1 MVPLPDF
8 KITKTME
15 TTSKNIFCFSRFS
28 SVRSKCATDTTL
40 EQFVAD
46 IRGEAFRKRVEQYR
60 RLRSQRGQEAE
71 AQRVKSSMP
80 CVTPSCRC
88 FGGHAASNLQSYS
101 GLACADY
108 DGTVGRTDEIMALAA
123 ALPYVAAAFR
133 SISGEGVKIFVRIR
147 TEDLAGGY
155 APVYAAVGRAV
166 SAAVRHA
173 YDEKCAPVTQ
183 PCYYSWDPAAYY
195 NPAATPFPYDP
206 AEAVPAS
213 RPTAPQPVG
222 TASAATGGED
232 AGVVPGEGFLAAFVH
247 RFEQEYP
254 FRPGQRNDIALRL
267 GRSARRKGFSTQE
280 LDEVIALYA
289 ARHAMSDFNAGDIR
303 QRVLSGYQYVS
314 SRMPP
319 EKAGEKGQ
327 GKFQGS
333 LKPGFSAK
341 TADEADEVSEK
352 NEALMAA
359 LPLIP
364 REVYDALPPL
374 LERCVRP
381 AANAYERDFLLLG
394 SLNSCSALLP
404 RVRFLYKRVEYSPHF
419 YLAVVAPAGTGK
431 GVVAFTASLL
441 DATEDWYGRLRSERR
456 RKNEEAQTLWEQ
468 ELAEARKQRRQ
479 PDFALKPEEE
489 KMPYFKLPA
498 TISKSR
504 LIECLAAAGEAG
516 CAMATT
522 EMATLTEAIGTDYG
536 RFEDILLKA
545 AHHEEVASSYK
556 VDGLP
561 LVARRPR
568 LALAMSGTPEQ
579 FARFFRSLE
588 TGLYSRFA
596 VCTRPPS
603 VCWES
608 CAPDSVQPDLGSYF
622 HTLGEELLGMHLALL
637 ESPTRVNFTP
647 AQWERH
653 TAFFSR
659 LLAETHAEGRDT
671 LLGII
676 FRHGLLAMRLAAL
689 LTAFRKWD
697 GFRHSPEYTCTDA
710 DFRSALLITQTV
722 LEHSLLLCTSL
733 PDSDRPMPALRKTHL
748 LEQVLAV
755 LPRKFSYTEFVE
767 TAMTSDISLSTAKRM
782 LQRAQKAQLIV
793 KQKDGYRKKRLSR
806 QTSGLNDPEP
816 RKRTPKSPKTAGK
829 IIKKSDNPVNP
840 EAYEKD

>member
-46 IRGEAFRKRVEQYR
+46 IRGEAFRKQVEQYR

-166 SAAVRHA
+166 SAAVRHT

-479 PDFALKPEEE
+479 PDQAPRQLRAP
-489 KMPYFKLPA
+489 
-498 TISKSR
+498 
-504 LIECLAAAGEAG
+504 AAGQG
-516 CAMATT
+516 
-522 EMATLTEAIGTDYG
+522 
-536 RFEDILLKA
+536 
-545 AHHEEVASSYK
+545 
-556 VDGLP
+556 
-561 LVARRPR
+561 
-568 LALAMSGTPEQ
+568 
-579 FARFFRSLE
+579 
-588 TGLYSRFA
+588 
-596 VCTRPPS
+596 
-603 VCWES
+603 
-608 CAPDSVQPDLGSYF
+608 
-622 HTLGEELLGMHLALL
+622 
-637 ESPTRVNFTP
+637 
-647 AQWERH
+647 
-653 TAFFSR
+653 
-659 LLAETHAEGRDT
+659 
-671 LLGII
+671 
-676 FRHGLLAMRLAAL
+676 
-689 LTAFRKWD
+689 
-697 GFRHSPEYTCTDA
+697 
-710 DFRSALLITQTV
+710 
-722 LEHSLLLCTSL
+722 
-733 PDSDRPMPALRKTHL
+733 
-748 LEQVLAV
+748 
-755 LPRKFSYTEFVE
+755 
-767 TAMTSDISLSTAKRM
+767 
-782 LQRAQKAQLIV
+782 
-793 KQKDGYRKKRLSR
+793 
-806 QTSGLNDPEP
+806 
-816 RKRTPKSPKTAGK
+816 
-829 IIKKSDNPVNP
+829 
-840 EAYEKD
+840 

>member
-28 SVRSKCATDTTL
+28 SVRSQCATDTTL

-431 GVVAFTASLL
+431 GAVAFTASLL

-456 RKNEEAQTLWEQ
+456 RKNEEAQTL
-468 ELAEARKQRRQ
+468 
-479 PDFALKPEEE
+479 
-489 KMPYFKLPA
+489 
-498 TISKSR
+498 
-504 LIECLAAAGEAG
+504 
-516 CAMATT
+516 
-522 EMATLTEAIGTDYG
+522 
-536 RFEDILLKA
+536 
-545 AHHEEVASSYK
+545 
-556 VDGLP
+556 
-561 LVARRPR
+561 
-568 LALAMSGTPEQ
+568 
-579 FARFFRSLE
+579 
-588 TGLYSRFA
+588 
-596 VCTRPPS
+596 
-603 VCWES
+603 
-608 CAPDSVQPDLGSYF
+608 
-622 HTLGEELLGMHLALL
+622 
-637 ESPTRVNFTP
+637 
-647 AQWERH
+647 
-653 TAFFSR
+653 
-659 LLAETHAEGRDT
+659 
-671 LLGII
+671 
-676 FRHGLLAMRLAAL
+676 
-689 LTAFRKWD
+689 
-697 GFRHSPEYTCTDA
+697 
-710 DFRSALLITQTV
+710 
-722 LEHSLLLCTSL
+722 
-733 PDSDRPMPALRKTHL
+733 
-748 LEQVLAV
+748 
-755 LPRKFSYTEFVE
+755 
-767 TAMTSDISLSTAKRM
+767 
-782 LQRAQKAQLIV
+782 
-793 KQKDGYRKKRLSR
+793 
-806 QTSGLNDPEP
+806 
-816 RKRTPKSPKTAGK
+816 
-829 IIKKSDNPVNP
+829 
-840 EAYEKD
+840 

>member
-1 MVPLPDF
+1 
-8 KITKTME
+8 ME
-15 TTSKNIFCFSRFS
+15 TTSKKIYRFSRFS
-28 SVRSKCATDTTL
+28 SVRSKCAMDTDL
-40 EQFVAD
+40 EQFMAD
-46 IRGEAFRKRVEQYR
+46 ICSDTYRRQVEQYR
-60 RLRSQRGQEAE
+60 ILRLQPGREAE
-71 AQRVKSSMP
+71 AQRIKSSMP
-80 CVTPSCRC
+80 CATVSGIC
-88 FGGHAASNLQSYS
+88 FGGHAITHLQAYS
-101 GLACADY
+101 GLLCMDY
-108 DGTVGRTDEIMALAA
+108 DHIGNRTDDVIARAA

-133 SISGEGVKIFVRIR
+133 SISGEGVKILVHVRE
-147 TEDLAGGY
+147 EDLAGGY
-155 APVYAAVGRAV
+155 APLYAAVGREV
-166 SAAVRHA
+166 SRCVGHA

-183 PCYYSWDPAAYY
+183 PCYYSWDPDAYC
-195 NPAATPFPYDP
+195 NPTATPFPYDP
-206 AEAVPAS
+206 AEAAETVPAP
-213 RPTAPQPVG
+213 RPAAPQTAG
-222 TASAATGGED
+222 TASAAAGGTSSEET
-232 AGVVPGEGFLAAFVH
+232 AAAAGEGFLAAFVH

-254 FRPGQRNDIALRL
+254 FRPGQRNDTVLRL
-267 GRSARRKGFSTQE
+267 GRSARRKGFSPQE
-280 LDEVIALYA
+280 LDELIALYA
-289 ARHAMSDFNAGDIR
+289 ARHAMPDFNADDIR
-303 QRVLSGYQYVS
+303 QRVMAGYQYVGRQNPS
-314 SRMPP
+314 
-319 EKAGEKGQ
+319 EKAPGKGQ
-327 GKFQGS
+327 GRSQGS

-341 TADEADEVSEK
+341 PADDADEVSEK

-394 SLNSCSALLP
+394 ALNSCSALLP

-431 GVVAFTASLL
+431 GAVAFTASLL
-441 DATEDWYGRLRSERR
+441 DATEDWYGRLRSERK

-479 PDFALKPEEE
+479 PDFALRPEEE

-608 CAPDSVQPDLGSYF
+608 CAPDSAQPDLGSYF
-622 HTLGEELLGMHLALL
+622 HTLGEELLGMHLGLL

-671 LLGII
+671 LLAII

-697 GFRHSPEYTCTDA
+697 GFRRSPEYTCTDT
-710 DFRSALLITQTV
+710 DFHTALLVTRTV

-733 PDSDRPMPALRKTHL
+733 PDSSQPVPVLRKSHL

-755 LPRKFSYTEFVE
+755 LPRKFSYTEFVD
-767 TAMTSDISLSTAKRM
+767 TAMTCEISISTAKRM

-793 KQKDGYRKKRLSR
+793 KQKDGYRKKRPSHQPLGLS
-806 QTSGLNDPEP
+806 DPEP
-816 RKRTPKSPKTAGK
+816 RKRTPKSPKPAGETMK
-829 IIKKSDNPVNP
+829 RNDNPVNSETHE
-840 EAYEKD
+840 EA